1 MTLAPPPSPPA
12 PITGRQLHLVIAALV
27 TGMFVAS
34 LDSTVVTTALP
45 TIVGDLGGASHI
57 GLVVTSYLLALTVST
72 PLWGKLGDLYG
83 RKSFFQ
89 GAVIIFLVG
98 SILCGLSQNLL
109 ELILFRAVQG
119 IGGGGL
125 LVGGQSILGDIVS
138 PRERGR
144 YAGIFGASY
153 GLATVLGPLLGGIFT
168 QYLSWRWV
176 FYVNIPFGLVSL
188 VITAIALPRS
198 IPRAGR
204 SIDYLGALLITLG
217 ASGLILFTSLGGTT
231 LAWASP
237 ALVAM
242 GVLGVV
248 FTVAFFLYER
258 RAAEPVIP
266 PHLFRDRTYSLTT
279 GIGFITGFAMFGV
292 ITFISLYFQDV
303 KGVEPAASGLRML
316 PMLMGLAVASMGSGY
331 LIARSGR
338 YKIFPILGT
347 ALTSLGLLLLATI
360 TYNTSAWAMGC
371 YMLFLGLG
379 LGMLVQVIIVAVQ
392 NAVAYEDLGA
402 ATASS
407 NFFRSMGTCFGVAI
421 FGAIYANVLPRKLDS
436 ILHATT
442 SSFKLSSITPA
453 LIKSLPHVV
462 ELALRHA
469 IADTVQ
475 VIFLLAA
482 PLGLVA
488 FGLSLLLP
496 EIELRKVVATNQMP
510 MDLGGTL
517 EGLSSFEEA
526 TLAIERSLAGENQ
539 AEAYADLAR
548 RTSTPLDPES
558 IWMLLQLVER
568 AAPQSLSEWA
578 ERASSVSDRTIGV
591 LVAAGLIDATG
602 SDVSLTERGL
612 ELGRRLGD
620 ARRAQLSEL
629 AGLWSPAQHPELQA
643 FLDSVAIESLDEPVR
658 LGGTGRES

>member
-1 MTLAPPPSPPA
+1 MSVSAASAPPA
-12 PITGRQLHLVIAALV
+12 PITKRQLYLVIAALV

-89 GAVIIFLVG
+89 GAVIIFLFG

-109 ELILFRAVQG
+109 ELIIFRAVQG

-125 LVGGQSILGDIVS
+125 LVGAQSILGDIVS
-138 PRERGR
+138 PRDRGR
-144 YAGIFGASY
+144 YAGIFGATY
-153 GLATVLGPLLGGIFT
+153 GLATVIGPLLGGIFT

-176 FYVNIPFGLVSL
+176 FYINIPFGVLSL

-198 IPRAGR
+198 HARPGR

-231 LAWASP
+231 LAWSSP

-242 GVLGVV
+242 GILGVL
-248 FTVAFFLYER
+248 FTVGFFLYER
-258 RAAEPVIP
+258 RATEPVIP

-347 ALTSLGLLLLATI
+347 ALTSVGLLLMATI
-360 TYNTSAWAMGC
+360 SYSTSAWAMGL

-421 FGAIYANVLPRKLDS
+421 FGAIYANVLPRKLHS
-436 ILHATT
+436 ILHEAT
-442 SSFKLSSITPA
+442 SSLKLSSITPA
-453 LIKSLPHVV
+453 LIRTLPHVV

-482 PLGLVA
+482 PLGIVA
-488 FGLSLLLP
+488 FVLC
-496 EIELRKVVATNQMP
+496 AH
-510 MDLGGTL
+510 
-517 EGLSSFEEA
+517 
-526 TLAIERSLAGENQ
+526 
-539 AEAYADLAR
+539 
-548 RTSTPLDPES
+548 
-558 IWMLLQLVER
+558 
-568 AAPQSLSEWA
+568 AP
-578 ERASSVSDRTIGV
+578 
-591 LVAAGLIDATG
+591 
-602 SDVSLTERGL
+602 
-612 ELGRRLGD
+612 
-620 ARRAQLSEL
+620 
-629 AGLWSPAQHPELQA
+629 
-643 FLDSVAIESLDEPVR
+643 
-658 LGGTGRES
+658 